1 MYSLQLK
8 TCVVRY
14 QRIQHMQNLQKRL
27 NTPLHKEHLTD
38 SVKMKLPLVDVF
50 TYGYALKVS

>member
-14 QRIQHMQNLQKRL
+14 QRIQHMQNLQKRH

-50 TYGYALKVS
+50 T